1 MDEIALPGLDAEEVS
16 RDKQVQVTPVK
27 KGYRITATESGVL
40 RIPLDPDMKNGTLY
54 FRFQV
59 ENHTADPVVI
69 SANGRRNKLSGLD
82 APYPNENN
90 VFSYMLKEKGR
101 DKYISLKL
109 SAGTY
114 DLTDIACYRFPTT
127 LFQKKQVQ
135 SATLL
140 PEEQWNKTVYS
151 VVQLLQEKMVISLLL
166 FQCKTD

>member
-1 MDEIALPGLDAEEVS
+1 ME
-16 RDKQVQVTPVK
+16 
-27 KGYRITATESGVL
+27 
-40 RIPLDPDMKNGTLY
+40 NGTLY

-127 LFQKKQVQ
+127 LFQKNNG
-135 SATLL
+135 T
-140 PEEQWNKTVYS
+140 KTVYS

>member
-16 RDKQVQVTPVK
+16 RDKQIQVTPVK

-90 VFSYMLKEKGR
+90 VFSLYVKGKR
-101 DKYISLKL
+101 TGSK
-109 SAGTY
+109 
-114 DLTDIACYRFPTT
+114 
-127 LFQKKQVQ
+127 
-135 SATLL
+135 
-140 PEEQWNKTVYS
+140 
-151 VVQLLQEKMVISLLL
+151 
-166 FQCKTD
+166 